1 MSRPADGARR
11 IRSSMSRSSTQFKAL
26 AEPAERV
33 PPTIVAS
40 TSHNDGT
47 PPSARNITGTVV
59 TSSSSM
65 MRGLVRP
72 T

>member
-1 MSRPADGARR
+1 MSRQRPTARAA
-11 IRSSMSRSSTQFKAL
+11 SAVDVAVEQFKAL